1 MSNNRSLTTH
11 TYWQNALSG
20 NFGAVHENDP
30 QCGYYRMR
38 KGRGGPWV
46 PVAIWLEGQDDAGMK
61 QNSIN
66 SDSGKLVCLVEGQRQ
81 LAKVLSIEF
90 IKPMNLMQTERAKV
104 MGVPRR
110 RVNELCRN
118 RHGITVQTSLILAN
132 VLGTTVDF
140 WLNLKKRNDLW
151 DAVHSTE

>member
-1 MSNNRSLTTH
+1 
-11 TYWQNALSG
+11 
-20 NFGAVHENDP
+20 
-30 QCGYYRMR
+30 MR
-38 KGRGGPWV
+38 LARGGPWV
-46 PVAIWLEGQDDAGMK
+46 PLVIWLKGQGSFRHGP
-61 QNSIN
+61 NSIN
-66 SDSGKLVCLVEGQRQ
+66 SDKGKLACLVEGQRQ

-132 VLGTTVDF
+132 VLGATVDF

-151 DAVHSTE
+151 NAVHSTELANRLSNVKQRSSAA